1 MSSLKGILA
10 SYRWRRR
17 LAWLTATAV
26 LVAGAVAVG
35 IKWPNTAPKEPAVS
49 NVPLNID
56 YSPPKTVRLKGRDK
70 ALALA
75 VASRFIDTAVARKD
89 IDSSWSLV
97 APEFR
102 AGFTRKQWNSGDI
115 PVVPYPVREARWKL
129 DYSDVEGVGFEMA
142 LIPTK
147 RSHMQAQVF
156 LIGLHTLGAG
166 KRRHW
171 VVDSWQSAPT
181 SGSSTVSAGGGGG
194 SGSVLAQVTP
204 RLSAA
209 SSAPRESAAWLL
221 LPVGLLSL
229 IVLLPLGIAC
239 VNWYLGHR
247 ARALLRP

>member
-1 MSSLKGILA
+1 MKGILA

-26 LVAGAVAVG
+26 LVGGAVVVG
-35 IKWPNTAPKEPAVS
+35 IKWPNTVPKEPAAS
-49 NVPLNID
+49 NVRADID
-56 YSPPKTVRLKGRDK
+56 YSPPKTVRLKGRDQ
-70 ALALA
+70 AQALA
-75 VASRFIDTAVARKD
+75 VASRFIDTAVARKN

-102 AGFTRKQWNSGDI
+102 AGFTRKQWSSGEI

-129 DYSDVEGVGFEMA
+129 DYSDVGGVGFEMA
-142 LIPTK
+142 LFPTK

-194 SGSVLAQVTP
+194 SGGGSVLAQVTP
-204 RLSAA
+204 RVSA
-209 SSAPRESAAWLL
+209 SSSEPREGAIWLL
-221 LPVGLLSL
+221 VPVGLLSL

-247 ARALLRP
+247 AQALLRP